1 MRLTTKGRFA
11 VTAMIDLAM
20 REHAGPVTLAG
31 ISERQNISLSYL
43 EQLFGKLRRH
53 ALVSSVRG
61 PGGGY
66 RLAKAQAA
74 ISVADI
80 INAVDETLD
89 ATQCGGLGN
98 CGQDEKECMTH
109 NLWTNLN
116 IKMLEYLSAV
126 SLEELVRQ
134 QHDRTV
140 TMHDHRG
147 QRPLSSTSTLAA

>member
-1 MRLTTKGRFA
+1 
-11 VTAMIDLAM
+11 
-20 REHAGPVTLAG
+20 
-31 ISERQNISLSYL
+31 
-43 EQLFGKLRRH
+43 
-53 ALVSSVRG
+53 
-61 PGGGY
+61 
-66 RLAKAQAA
+66 
-74 ISVADI
+74 
-80 INAVDETLD
+80 
-89 ATQCGGLGN
+89 
-98 CGQDEKECMTH
+98 MTH